1 MSETHGEPGK
11 EAPPGESLVSLMIE
25 EHRKEVDALNQ
36 LILRLCERIH
46 RQGELIATY
55 ARKGKWVSNG

>member
-25 EHRKEVDALNQ
+25 EHRKEVEALTV
-36 LILRLCERIH
+36 LITKLCDRIF
-46 RQGELIATY
+46 RQGELIASY
-55 ARKGKWVSNG
+55 ARKGKWVPG